1 MKDVLKQPSQNVK
14 GMHQPVLVKE
24 VLENLLSDKSEILI
38 DATVGTGGHSETIL
52 TKLKGKAKLICIDR
66 DEDALKIAKR
76 RLARHKNQVRF
87 VHLRFSQIEDFLS
100 SLNIKEVSGF
110 LFDLGLC
117 LLHLEDKERGFSFQ
131 LDGPLDM
138 RMDRLQSKSAFEVVN
153 HYSLPE
159 LTRIFHKF
167 GQERFSK
174 KISRAIVNQRG
185 KSPISTTLQ
194 LRSLVESVVNP
205 RYRIKSLARVFM
217 AVRIEVNDELAELRE
232 GLKQAIRL
240 LSPGGRL
247 CVISY
252 HSLEHGLIREKMR
265 GESKGCVC
273 PPNLPVCVCGAK
285 ATLRMITT
293 RPIIPS
299 PEEIKTNPKARS
311 AKLWVAEKLSPQ
323 LS

>member
-1 MKDVLKQPSQNVK
+1 
-14 GMHQPVLVKE
+14 MHQPVLVRE
-24 VLENLLSDKSEILI
+24 VLENLLSEKSKILI
-38 DATVGTGGHSETIL
+38 DATVGTGGHAEAIL
-52 TKLKGKAKLICIDR
+52 TKLKGKARLICIDR
-66 DEDALKIAKR
+66 DENALKIAKR

-87 VHLRFSQIEDFLS
+87 AHLRFSQIEDFLS
-100 SLNIKEVSGF
+100 SLNIKEVSGV

-117 LLHLEDKERGFSFQ
+117 SLHLENKERGFSFQ

-138 RMDRLQSKSAFEVVN
+138 RMDRSQSKSAFEVVN
-153 HYSLPE
+153 HYLLSD
-159 LTRIFHKF
+159 LTRILYKF

-174 KISRAIVNQRG
+174 KIARSIVDKRR
-185 KSPISTTLQ
+185 KAPILTTFQ
-194 LRSLVESVVNP
+194 LRGLVESVINP

-217 AVRIEVNDELAELRE
+217 AIRIEVNDELAELRE

-240 LSPGGRL
+240 LAPGGIL

-252 HSLEHGLIREKMR
+252 HSLEHRLIKERMR
-265 GESKGCVC
+265 RESKGCIC

-293 RPIIPS
+293 KPIIPS
-299 PEEIKTNPKARS
+299 PEETEKNPKARS
-311 AKLWVAEKLSPQ
+311 AKLWVAEKLSPE